1 MAATKLRMSNRISRD
16 AYEILVE
23 IHPSLRSDVLSDI
36 VVRAEKQ
43 GWIDEIKRQHIEKLL
58 EKVGMTIGDVTALG
72 KAFRA
77 SDAFP
82 ADETRSIRRPAP
94 ESPEEEKS
102 LQEKLDKKIF
112 L

>member
-1 MAATKLRMSNRISRD
+1 VAAIKFKISSRFSQD
-16 AYEILVE
+16 AYEILMGV
-23 IHPSLRSDVLSDI
+23 HPNMRGDVLSDI

-58 EKVGMTIGDVTALG
+58 EKVGMTIGDVAAMG
-72 KAFRA
+72 AFRA

-82 ADETRSIRRPAP
+82 VDETRRIRRPAP

>member
-1 MAATKLRMSNRISRD
+1 MAATKLRMSNRISQD
-16 AYEILVE
+16 AYEILVG
-23 IHPSLRSDVLSDI
+23 IHPSMRSDVLSDI

-58 EKVGMTIGDVTALG
+58 EKVGMTIGDVAAMG